1 MSNPLY
7 RSPAGEQ
14 EVMAFYNSVL
24 ERWPVP
30 HDELNISTRW
40 GNTFVIESG
49 DPARPPL
56 VLLHGANSNALSWIG
71 DVPGYCS
78 DFRVYAI
85 DIPGDPGRSAPSRLD
100 LNSPAYAEWL
110 EDVLNELHI
119 EKTHLLGL
127 SQGGLNAIRF
137 ATCYPDRV
145 ERLVLLSPGGVI
157 AEKASFLIKAI
168 FFSFMGKRG
177 AEAINRLTFGKQPID
192 PTAVKYM
199 NLIMTH
205 FRARISKVNNFTDED
220 LRKLTMPVLLIGGQ
234 QDAIRDVEKIAQRLA
249 RSLPALTVK
258 MYPEMGHVLV
268 NLNKDIL
275 PFLKSERTASAVA
288 A

>member
-1 MSNPLY
+1 
-7 RSPAGEQ
+7 
-14 EVMAFYNSVL
+14 
-24 ERWPVP
+24 
-30 HDELNISTRW
+30 
-40 GNTFVIESG
+40 
-49 DPARPPL
+49 
-56 VLLHGANSNALSWIG
+56 
-71 DVPGYCS
+71 
-78 DFRVYAI
+78 
-85 DIPGDPGRSAPSRLD
+85 
-100 LNSPAYAEWL
+100 
-110 EDVLNELHI
+110 
-119 EKTHLLGL
+119 
-127 SQGGLNAIRF
+127 
-137 ATCYPDRV
+137 
-145 ERLVLLSPGGVI
+145 
-157 AEKASFLIKAI
+157 
-168 FFSFMGKRG
+168 MGKRG